1 LAPAAAL
8 LGLFFVWPAVW
19 AIYASLTDLSL
30 TLMGGVESH
39 YVGLDNYR
47 RLLRDDDFRLV
58 VRNTVVFVGW
68 SAVVGQLGL
77 GFALALLL
85 DAARRRGFRLMAG
98 LAQAAVLAAWISP
111 LALAGFVW
119 VGLLHPF
126 DGTLNAA
133 LEALGLEP
141 VNWLGR
147 FPMLSVIVA
156 DVWRGTAFAM
166 LVILAALRTVPPE
179 IYEAAHVDGA
189 GPWRRFRD
197 QTLPS
202 IAPFAALALLMSV
215 VTSLGSFLLIDVLTS
230 GAGMRTTTLA
240 LYAYQRGFSEYRIG
254 YGSAVAV
261 VMLLLNAA
269 FVLVYLIVARV
280 RR

>member
-1 LAPAAAL
+1 MMAA
-8 LGLFFVWPAVW
+8 
-19 AIYASLTDLSL
+19 
-30 TLMGGVESH
+30 
-39 YVGLDNYR
+39 
-47 RLLRDDDFRLV
+47 
-58 VRNTVVFVGW
+58 
-68 SAVVGQLGL
+68 
-77 GFALALLL
+77 
-85 DAARRRGFRLMAG
+85 
-98 LAQAAVLAAWISP
+98 LAQAAVLAAWICP

-133 LEALGLEP
+133 LEGLGLEP

-147 FPMLSVIVA
+147 FPMPSVIVA
-156 DVWRGTAFAM
+156 DVWRGTAVAM

-189 GPWRRFRD
+189 GTWRRFRD